1 MFTAITAGIL
11 LGLAGSLHCVGMCG
25 PLSFGLPVHHLSPV
39 RKAAALATYHAGR
52 ISTYALL
59 GLLFGLA
66 GRRLY
71 VAGMQQTL
79 SIVLGSIML
88 LFTVQYFILRRS
100 WQPAFIK
107 KFHNRLQ
114 QLMIGLLN
122 KSSWKNYLLFGSLN
136 GLLPCGMV
144 YVAIAAAMSTND
156 VVKGVLLMSG
166 FGFAT
171 LPAMF
176 MLGFFGYLLDLRI
189 RKQLRKLS
197 PYLIC
202 FIGVLLILRGLNL
215 GIPFISPVMENAPGT
230 PVICH

>member
-1 MFTAITAGIL
+1 MLTAISAGIL
-11 LGLAGSLHCVGMCG
+11 SGLAGSLHCVGMCG
-25 PLSFGLPVHHLSPV
+25 PLLFGLPVHHLSPA
-39 RKAAALATYHAGR
+39 RKAAALGTYHAGR
-52 ISTYALL
+52 IFTYTLL

-71 VAGMQQTL
+71 LAGMQQTL

-88 LFTVQYFILRRS
+88 LFTVQYFLLRRS

-107 KFHNRLQ
+107 KFHNHLQ

-156 VVKGVLLMSG
+156 VANGVLFMSG

-176 MLGFFGYLLDLRI
+176 M
-189 RKQLRKLS
+189 QQ
-197 PYLIC
+197 
-202 FIGVLLILRGLNL
+202 
-215 GIPFISPVMENAPGT
+215 
-230 PVICH
+230 